1 MDESIKNYLA
11 RLQTEKMELKS
22 SLREIGFLM
31 KLKPNKAL
39 TRELDR
45 ILDRLAY
52 LEKVEKEIRKRI

>member
-31 KLKPNKAL
+31 KLKPNKAH

-52 LEKVEKEIRKRI
+52 LEKVEEEIRKRI

>member
-11 RLQTEKMELKS
+11 QLQTEKMELKS

>member
-11 RLQTEKMELKS
+11 RLQIEKMELKS

-39 TRELDR
+39 TKELDR

>member
-52 LEKVEKEIRKRI
+52 LEKVEEEIRKRI